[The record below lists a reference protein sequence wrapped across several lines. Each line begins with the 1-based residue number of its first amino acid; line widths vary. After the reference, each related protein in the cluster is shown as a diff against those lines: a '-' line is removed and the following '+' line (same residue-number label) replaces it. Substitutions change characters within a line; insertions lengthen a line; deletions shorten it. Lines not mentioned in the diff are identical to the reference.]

1 MKYLRKVINGL
12 NHLRLNLFC
21 KNIKF
26 KGVGLV
32 ATNASVQVIKGQL
45 KAGKRMLLSTHA
57 ELRSYGDLQIGY
69 NFCLNSYSRIIAH
82 DKITIG
88 NNVTLAQFVT
98 ILDHDHNYEV
108 NLQGDLCLNGYK
120 TAPISIGNNV
130 WIADKVT
137 ILKGVTIGDN
147 VIIGANSL
155 VVKDVE
161 SNSIVGGVPAK
172 LLKKI

>member
-1 MKYLRKVINGL
+1 
-12 NHLRLNLFC
+12 LRLNLFC
-21 KNIKF
+21 KNIKLD
-26 KGVGLV
+26 GVGLV
-32 ATNASVQVIKGQL
+32 ATSSIIKVIKGQL
-45 KAGKRMLLSTHA
+45 KAGKRVLLSKHT
-57 ELRSYGDLQIGY
+57 ELRSYGDLKIGD

-108 NLQGDLCLNGYK
+108 NLKGELSLKGYK

-155 VVKDVE
+155 VIKDVE
-161 SNSIVGGVPAK
+161 SNSIMGGVPAK